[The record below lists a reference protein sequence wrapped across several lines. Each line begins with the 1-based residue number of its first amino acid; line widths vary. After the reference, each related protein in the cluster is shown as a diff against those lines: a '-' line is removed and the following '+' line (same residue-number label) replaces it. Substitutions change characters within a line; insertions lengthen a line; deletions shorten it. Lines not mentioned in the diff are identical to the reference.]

1 MNMDKNV
8 LTLAYLGDSIYEI
21 YIRHYL
27 VKKNIVKVNDLQ
39 KEAVK
44 YVSATAQ
51 AQFLK
56 NMIDEKFLN
65 EKEMEFVLRARNHK
79 VNHKPKNASIIT
91 YKYATGLEALIGY
104 YYLEE
109 NKKRIDEIMNF
120 IIEGD

>member
-27 VKKNIVKVNDLQ
+27 VKKNIVKVKDLQ

-56 NMIDEKFLN
+56 NMIDENFLN

>member
-56 NMIDEKFLN
+56 NMIDENFLN

>member
-1 MNMDKNV
+1 MDKNV

-56 NMIDEKFLN
+56 NMIDENFLN